1 MEPVAHELKTIKRCS
16 LFDSEHAHADGYFK
30 PHCSCDWIGTA
41 VCGHKNAI
49 ALHTAHVEARKRE
62 AQKIIPV
69 LPVVTQDWIE
79 DCVGRFIT
87 CTTAIQRGYVLKQAL
102 AELGILVEPRNK

>member
-1 MEPVAHELKTIKRCS
+1 MESSHELKSMSRCS

-30 PHCSCDWIGTA
+30 PHCSCGWIGTA
-41 VCGHKNAI
+41 VCGQKNAI
-49 ALHTAHVEARKRE
+49 ALYEAHVAARQRE
-62 AQKIIPV
+62 QQKVVPV

-79 DCVGRFIT
+79 DCVGRFIN

-102 AELGILVEPRNK
+102 AELGILVESRNK